1 MDKDLI
7 LPMVINHS
15 RRKIAQQAG
24 QYYEFTEDQLVQFVG
39 EIVKR
44 CASIADDNR
53 KDYLVFAEALGGLVL
68 PDTGDLIRRHFGV
81 Q

>member
-24 QYYEFTEDQLVQFVG
+24 QYYEFTEDELVQFVG
-39 EIVKR
+39 EIVKH
-44 CASIADDNR
+44 CASIADTNR
-53 KDYLVFAEALGGLVL
+53 DQYVLFAEALGGLVL
-68 PDTGDLIRRHFGV
+68 PSTGDLIRHHFGV